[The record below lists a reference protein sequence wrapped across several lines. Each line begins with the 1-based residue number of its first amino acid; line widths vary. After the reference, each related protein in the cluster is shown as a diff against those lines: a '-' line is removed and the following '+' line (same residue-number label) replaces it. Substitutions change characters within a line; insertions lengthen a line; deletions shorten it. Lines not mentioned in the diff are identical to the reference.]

1 MRYLK
6 TKQQQQQQNP
16 KIQEEEKEEEEYFLR
31 FYILNLSPTVITLF
45 CLLSSPPSSNLSVVY
60 LCARSLIIIT
70 PAEPA
75 SVSLGIVRM
84 TLNPSLIY
92 RLFLKARAKSW
103 EEEDRRRNATKTASS
118 YPTSDERLC

>member
-6 TKQQQQQQNP
+6 TKQQQQQNP

-31 FYILNLSPTVITLF
+31 FYILNLSPTVIALF

-75 SVSLGIVRM
+75 SVSLGM

-103 EEEDRRRNATKTASS
+103 EEEERRRNATKTTSS
-118 YPTSDERLC
+118 HLTSDERLC